1 MEYIA
6 AVLATGVILIVNF
19 ITVCHAYNGR
29 LDDNDEIACIT
40 E

>member
-1 MEYIA
+1 MEYLG

-19 ITVCHAYNGR
+19 ITVCHAYKGG
-29 LDDNDEIACIT
+29 LDDNNEIACIT